1 MTDEELNI
9 KLYRKMSAEQAAY
22 RKHLLSLPPGE
33 ILDHAYEYS
42 TRVDILE
49 AIENNDL
56 SPKQA
61 AALLRC
67 KKPVD
72 AVFRHYEDHGRGR
85 MKDLWNAIEGKANA
99 AMRECIKRSPQQER

>member
-1 MTDEELNI
+1 
-9 KLYRKMSAEQAAY
+9 MSAEQAAY

-49 AIENNDL
+49 AMENNDL

-67 KKPVD
+67 EKPVD
-72 AVFRHYEDHGRGR
+72 AVFRHYEDHARGR
-85 MKDLWNAIEGKANA
+85 MKDLWNAIEGKANTV
-99 AMRECIKRSPQQER
+99 MRDSSKRNHQRER